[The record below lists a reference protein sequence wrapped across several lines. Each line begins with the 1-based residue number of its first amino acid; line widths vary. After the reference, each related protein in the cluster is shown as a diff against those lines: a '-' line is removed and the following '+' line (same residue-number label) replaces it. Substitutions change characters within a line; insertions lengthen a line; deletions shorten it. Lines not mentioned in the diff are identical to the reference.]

1 MCSNGG
7 HKWAG
12 RARLRRAASRPPM
25 LPAGYRRGGCVRRAC
40 TNRARACAAESGA
53 AWLAFWRRR
62 WIRRPRTQTINH
74 KPSLRPSCLGARWR
88 ARRPAQER
96 STKALGLCQH
106 HGERDH
112 AGRGPGP
119 SWRSPQASSSSS
131 NRSCRSSHSA
141 GQRSRR
147 AVLREREGLQFAQ
160 QVTRPAVERA
170 RSTQM
175 GYPSTSTRRGLTNF
189 YSR

>member
-1 MCSNGG
+1 MGSWSAPPSRCL
-7 HKWAG
+7 AT
-12 RARLRRAASRPPM
+12 ASV
-25 LPAGYRRGGCVRRAC
+25 LPTSHRGGICVRRAC
-40 TNRARACAAESGA
+40 TVRARAGAAESGA

-147 AVLREREGLQFAQ
+147 AVLRERESLQFAQ

-170 RSTQM
+170 RSTQK